1 MDRIGD
7 SLTGLMQSSPC
18 RRFLRRGFALFMFN
32 FFNFFNLLDLN
43 ARGKRHQKTN
53 VSSSHGLQLGIQVR
67 MVQSRTGGHIESQA
81 R

>member
-18 RRFLRRGFALFMFN
+18 RPFLRRGFALFMFN
-32 FFNFFNLLDLN
+32 FFNLLDLN
-43 ARGKRHQKTN
+43 ARGKRRQKTN

-67 MVQSRTGGHIESQA
+67 MVTSRPGGHIESQA